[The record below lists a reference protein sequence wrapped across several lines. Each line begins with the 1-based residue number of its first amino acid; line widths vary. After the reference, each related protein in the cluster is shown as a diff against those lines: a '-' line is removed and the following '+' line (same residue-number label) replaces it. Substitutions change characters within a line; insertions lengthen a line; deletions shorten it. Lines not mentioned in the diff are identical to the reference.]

1 MYVGAMTGG
10 TRETQSEYNLNTLCL
25 QMKLQKSKNLR
36 RLKVKLFIKD
46 LQLKNDNSV
55 NLKDKTE
62 SDKVETKN
70 QRIEPIKQKV
80 GSLKKIN
87 KINKPLTKLFKRES
101 ISEGLKLKTRK
112 GATTDSREVQRI
124 SRNTLKPYIQRKNLN
139 EMDRFLNT
147 NNPMRSPQSELTTSA
162 PKNGAN
168 WQIVAVIQN

>member
-1 MYVGAMTGG
+1 MFAD
-10 TRETQSEYNLNTLCL
+10 ETT
-25 QMKLQKSKNLR
+25 KSKNLG

-46 LQLKNDNSV
+46 LQLTNDNSV

-87 KINKPLTKLFKRES
+87 KINKTLTKLFKRES

-112 GATTDSREVQRI
+112 GATQE
-124 SRNTLKPYIQRKNLN
+124 
-139 EMDRFLNT
+139 
-147 NNPMRSPQSELTTSA
+147 TTS
-162 PKNGAN
+162 
-168 WQIVAVIQN
+168 